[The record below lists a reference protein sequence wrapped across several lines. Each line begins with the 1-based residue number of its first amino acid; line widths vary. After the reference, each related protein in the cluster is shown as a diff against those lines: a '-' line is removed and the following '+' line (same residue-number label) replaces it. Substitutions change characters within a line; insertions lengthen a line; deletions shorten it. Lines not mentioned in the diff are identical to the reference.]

1 MISFLFLVSPNPLYK
16 YISRYLW
23 RERLLHIKRS
33 REGEIH
39 LHTNQVGIAQ
49 NVGMKGERGTI
60 CRCASHAHRCALG
73 LFLDMQFSN
82 FAFSPQLLVH
92 KLPIVFALQ
101 VARWHEKIG
110 KWGIPEKS
118 IQNVAQ
124 LSWNYLRRTLQL
136 KVMVENSFLGKHPL
150 YFTLNA
156 QIPECGEFFLP
167 GWSPTD
173 DPA

>member
-16 YISRYLW
+16 YRYLW

>member
-1 MISFLFLVSPNPLYK
+1 MMSLSMISFLFLVSPNPLYK

-39 LHTNQVGIAQ
+39 LQYQPCRHCQ

-82 FAFSPQLLVH
+82 FAFNPQLLVH

-124 LSWNYLRRTLQL
+124 LRWNYLRRTLQS
-136 KVMVENSFLGKHPL
+136 KVMAENCVLGNRSL
-150 YFTLNA
+150 YFTL
-156 QIPECGEFFLP
+156 
-167 GWSPTD
+167 
-173 DPA
+173 